1 MKNVKVVIDYPWCG
15 VPSDEYDFKVDD
27 NATEDEIIE
36 HANEILN
43 EMIWNRIGSRIEVDG
58 ELI

>member
-1 MKNVKVVIDYPWCG
+1 MKNVKVTIDYPWCG
-15 VPSDEYDFKVDD
+15 VPSDKYDFEVHD